1 MKKSEL
7 RQIIREEIGK
17 IVNENQPQ
25 PSKPTTR
32 PTVEP
37 DVMEPGT
44 KEPVKPKRRT
54 LAPPTEAPDTKPKAS
69 MKENEKQIADKIAQR
84 FKKLSK

>member
-7 RQIIREEIGK
+7 RQIVREEIGK
-17 IVNENQPQ
+17 VVNENQLQ
-25 PSKPTTR
+25 PSKPSR
-32 PTVEP
+32 PSPEP